1 MSQPSDLH
9 ALARAWALGAID
21 RRAFV
26 RGALGLG
33 VSASAVS
40 ALLAACGGGE
50 TPKPPEPAPVT
61 PSEPAAPPAPAPLG
75 EMEKELK
82 IYNWSD
88 YIAEDTV
95 ANFEKEHGVKVTYD
109 TFESNEEV
117 LAKLQAGASG
127 YDLVVPSGYTIQVL
141 LAQDLLEP
149 LRVANLPNA
158 VNIAAQ
164 FRKTTFDPLDRFTIP
179 WQWSMTGIAYRKDK
193 VKAPPESWGVFHDAT
208 LAGKMTMMD
217 DMRDVIG
224 SWLRYR
230 GKSVNSTEAGD
241 LAAAKADAIAAK
253 KNIQSF
259 ISAAVKGPLVAGDVW
274 IAQLWNGDTA
284 QATLEQKEIAWLLPK
299 EGSMMAIDCL
309 CIPKGAAN
317 LRAAHA
323 FMDYVLRPDVGAAIS
338 NFTGYG
344 SPNSA
349 AMASITTPVPLPTP
363 EEMTRVEF
371 QVDLGAAT
379 QLWDQV
385 WTEIKAG

>member
-141 LAQDLLEP
+141 L
-149 LRVANLPNA
+149 R
-158 VNIAAQ
+158 
-164 FRKTTFDPLDRFTIP
+164 RTCSSR
-179 WQWSMTGIAYRKDK
+179 
-193 VKAPPESWGVFHDAT
+193 
-208 LAGKMTMMD
+208 
-217 DMRDVIG
+217 
-224 SWLRYR
+224 
-230 GKSVNSTEAGD
+230 
-241 LAAAKADAIAAK
+241 
-253 KNIQSF
+253 
-259 ISAAVKGPLVAGDVW
+259 SASR
-274 IAQLWNGDTA
+274 T
-284 QATLEQKEIAWLLPK
+284 
-299 EGSMMAIDCL
+299 
-309 CIPKGAAN
+309 
-317 LRAAHA
+317 
-323 FMDYVLRPDVGAAIS
+323 
-338 NFTGYG
+338 
-344 SPNSA
+344 SP
-349 AMASITTPVPLPTP
+349 
-363 EEMTRVEF
+363 TR
-371 QVDLGAAT
+371 
-379 QLWDQV
+379 
-385 WTEIKAG
+385 